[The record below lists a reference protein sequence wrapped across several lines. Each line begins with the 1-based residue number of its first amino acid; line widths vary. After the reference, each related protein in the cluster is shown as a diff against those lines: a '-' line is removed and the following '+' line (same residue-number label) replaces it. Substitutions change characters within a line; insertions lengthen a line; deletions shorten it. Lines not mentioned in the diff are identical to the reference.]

1 MSLATLNIVLI
12 HYLEKWLEPNY
23 LGEKLVLVSTITE
36 NNPIK
41 DIMKRESPVQSD
53 FDPDSYFL
61 QMPNCTAAGR
71 DLACGYVYR
80 FIFFL
85 VTTGFA
91 YIDNNICS
99 TSSIPSSTDCI
110 LKLI

>member
-23 LGEKLVLVSTITE
+23 LVEKLVLVSTITE

-53 FDPDSYFL
+53 FDPDSSIFYKC
-61 QMPNCTAAGR
+61 PTAQQQAGTLPV
-71 DLACGYVYR
+71 DM
-80 FIFFL
+80 
-85 VTTGFA
+85 
-91 YIDNNICS
+91 
-99 TSSIPSSTDCI
+99 STDSCSFW
-110 LKLI
+110 